1 MRPIENI
8 CVYAASSDA
17 VDADYLAVAARLGA
31 LLAEAGKTLVYGGGN
46 VGLMGACAR
55 AVHAG
60 GGRVV
65 GVIPEKLQGLEL
77 GYEAAD
83 EYIVT
88 TGMRER
94 KAIMEERADAFVAL
108 PGGLG
113 TLEEI
118 IEVMVLKQ
126 LQYHEKPLVFLNA
139 RGVFDPLFAFFERLV
154 ADRFLKPGHR
164 ALFHVV
170 DTPEAVLPWL
180 DAYSPSPA
188 EGKWFA

>member
-1 MRPIENI
+1 MRRIEHI

-17 VDADYLAVAARLGA
+17 VDGDYVAAAARLGA
-31 LLAEAGKTLVYGGGN
+31 LMAAAGRTLVYGGGN

-65 GVIPEKLQGLEL
+65 GVIPEKLQALEL
-77 GYEAAD
+77 GYAAAD

-88 TGMRER
+88 AGMRER
-94 KAIMEERADAFVAL
+94 KAIMEDRADAFVAL

-126 LQYHEKPLVFLNA
+126 LQYHAKPLVFLNT
-139 RGVFDPLFAFFERLV
+139 RGVFDPLFAFFDRLV
-154 ADRFLKPGHR
+154 ADRFLKAGHR
-164 ALFHVV
+164 ALFHVA

-180 DAYSPSPA
+180 DAYTAPA
-188 EGKWFA
+188 PEGKWFA

>member
-1 MRPIENI
+1 
-8 CVYAASSDA
+8 VYAASSDA
-17 VDADYLAVAARLGA
+17 VDADYLAVAERLGA
-31 LLAEAGKTLVYGGGN
+31 LLAGAGKTLVYGGGN

-118 IEVMVLKQ
+118 IEVLVLKQ
-126 LQYHEKPLVFLNA
+126 LQYHDKPLVFLNT
-139 RGVFDPLFAFFERLV
+139 RGVFDPLFAFFDRLV
-154 ADRFLKPGHR
+154 ADRFLKAGHR

-170 DTPEAVLPWL
+170 DAPEAVLPL
-180 DAYSPSPA
+180 LAAYTPPPR